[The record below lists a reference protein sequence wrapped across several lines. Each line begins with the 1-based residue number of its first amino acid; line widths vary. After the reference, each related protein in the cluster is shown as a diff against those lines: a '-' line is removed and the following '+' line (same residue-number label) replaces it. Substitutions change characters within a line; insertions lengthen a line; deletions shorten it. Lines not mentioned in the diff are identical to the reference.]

1 MLTQLPTVKSR
12 LAIDDFNVQ
21 FDTLLTNAI
30 AAISSRFDKETNRT
44 LSRSVNATHEF
55 RADDTQISVPC
66 YPIETVTKFETKS
79 SESAGWV
86 EQTGVDFLIRSGCI
100 ISLSSPLCYS
110 LSTINSQ
117 PSACRVTFT
126 GGYVLPGTT
135 PGPGQDPLPSDLEQA
150 AVEQVA
156 YWFQIRDKLGLKT
169 RWPHG
174 GTYEGLLPLD
184 LLPNVQAVLKTY
196 QRWSP

>member
-1 MLTQLPTVKSR
+1 MLTQLSTIKSR

-44 LSRSVNATHEF
+44 LSRTVNATFEF
-55 RADDTQISVPC
+55 CSHDTEISLPC
-66 YPIETVTKFETKS
+66 YPIESVTKFETKFT
-79 SESAGWV
+79 EAAGWV

-100 ISLSSPLCYS
+100 ISLSNDFRLQTLDIRPS
-110 LSTINSQ
+110 LGRLTY
-117 PSACRVTFT
+117 T

-135 PGPGQDPLPSDLEQA
+135 PGPGQNPVPSDLEQA

-169 RWPHG
+169 RWPHT
-174 GTYEGLLPLD
+174 GTYEGFFQLD
-184 LLPNVQAVLKTY
+184 LLQNVETVLKRF
-196 QRWSP
+196 QRWSI